1 MKTTCSSCLGLLA
14 GVLEKICT
22 VLMVTAIFAMATS
35 VFIQIMLRMFFDATF
50 LPLDDLVVYG
60 FAVIVFTGTA
70 LVFRTNTHLATPVF
84 IDKLTGKA
92 KEFARWVIDVLCLL
106 FLGLM
111 LIDGSQYALDGLTQ
125 FSPLLH
131 VPVGY
136 IFMTIPLAGLSGIVF
151 IVHRRLTSG
160 AYQQESLEEI
170 VP

>member
-1 MKTTCSSCLGLLA
+1 MKRIYLSCFDQLAKLLA
-14 GVLEKICT
+14 AICT
-22 VLMVTAIFAMATS
+22 VLMVTSIFAMATS
-35 VFIQIMLRMFFDATF
+35 VFIQIMMRMLFDTTL

-60 FAVIVFTGTA
+60 FAIIVFTGTA

-84 IDKLTGKA
+84 IDKLNDST
-92 KEFARWVIDVLCLL
+92 KEVVRWFIDVLCLL

-111 LIDGSQYALDGLTQ
+111 LVYGSRYAIDGLSQ

-136 IFMTIPLAGLSGIVF
+136 IFMTIPLAGFSGIVF
-151 IVHRRLTSG
+151 ILHRRLTSG
-160 AYQQESLEEI
+160 AYQQELPKEI

>member
-1 MKTTCSSCLGLLA
+1 MKKLTHSVGALA
-14 GVLEKICT
+14 RFLAAVCT
-22 VLMVTAIFAMATS
+22 GFMVVAMFTMATS
-35 VFIQIMLRMFFDATF
+35 VFIQIMLRMLLDTTW

-60 FAVIVFTGTA
+60 FSVIVFSGTA

-84 IDKLTGKA
+84 LDKLSGRPR
-92 KEFARWVIDVLCLL
+92 EVIRWLIDMLCVL

-111 LIDGSQYALDGLTQ
+111 LVEGSRYAIDGLYQ

-136 IFMTIPLAGLSGIVF
+136 IYMTVPLAGLSGIVF
-151 IVHRRLTSG
+151 ILHRRLTSG
-160 AYQQESLEEI
+160 VFQQDPPDREI